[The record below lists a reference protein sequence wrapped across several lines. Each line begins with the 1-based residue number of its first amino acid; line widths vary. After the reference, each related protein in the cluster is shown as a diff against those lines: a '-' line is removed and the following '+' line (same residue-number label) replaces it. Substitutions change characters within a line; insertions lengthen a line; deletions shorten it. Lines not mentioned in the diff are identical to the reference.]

1 MQAVVFDF
9 DGLILDTESPS
20 YQTFV
25 ELYREY
31 GAELP
36 LEEWERVV
44 GCSDSDFDPLYY
56 LEGCVRKK
64 LDREALERRRR
75 QHHLALI
82 ERGGM
87 LIPRGAMGSPSRPA
101 PWDGNRLGLQLP
113 TGNRWKNT

>member
-1 MQAVVFDF
+1 MRAVVFDF

-36 LEEWERVV
+36 LGEVGSGWSAVRTATSIPMPIWRVR
-44 GCSDSDFDPLYY
+44 
-56 LEGCVRKK
+56 RKK

-75 QHHLALI
+75 QRHLA
-82 ERGGM
+82 
-87 LIPRGAMGSPSRPA
+87 
-101 PWDGNRLGLQLP
+101 
-113 TGNRWKNT
+113 